1 MHGELGAGKVGDM
14 RCDLGRCR
22 SGCGNHRIDRPADGC
37 TGSELRRPAHDRRLT
52 DEFEDPEG
60 EVGQGSVDRC
70 AEPGCGEV
78 ALKDLGRGDR
88 NEGAVEIEERSG
100 GGGHAQS
107 VCQFRTIHERA
118 GTWGTNDRRFGTFL
132 KRFRGMYIGYDEKQE
147 ALRKELRDY
156 YNELLTPEIRD
167 ALAAE
172 EGTGPVH
179 REIVGKM
186 GRDGWLTVGWP
197 EEYGGRGYSA
207 VEQFVMFDESVA
219 IGAPIPM
226 LTVNTVGPTLMQYG
240 TQEQKDFFLPKI
252 SRGEITFCVG
262 YSEPD
267 AGTDLASLQCRA
279 VRDGDEFVIN
289 GQKTWTSLARDADYI
304 WLAARTN
311 PDVKKHKGI
320 SLFCIPMDTPGLS
333 IEPLHLLS
341 SHNINHTF
349 FDDVRVPASTLI
361 GEENGGWG
369 LITSQLN
376 RERVTIC
383 SSGMV
388 TKALEETV
396 EFAKSTQLADGTT
409 LIDKPWVQRNLAE
422 VTAELEFLRL
432 MNWKVAWEVATHID
446 GKELDELDFEHMK
459 AFIADSSSVKVF
471 GTEFFH
477 RSYRKLMEIYGPQAT
492 IAKGSIGHL
501 TRLEM
506 QYRSTIILTFG
517 GGTNEM
523 QRDLISQ
530 FGLGYPKADR

>member
-1 MHGELGAGKVGDM
+1 
-14 RCDLGRCR
+14 
-22 SGCGNHRIDRPADGC
+22 
-37 TGSELRRPAHDRRLT
+37 
-52 DEFEDPEG
+52 
-60 EVGQGSVDRC
+60 
-70 AEPGCGEV
+70 
-78 ALKDLGRGDR
+78 
-88 NEGAVEIEERSG
+88 
-100 GGGHAQS
+100 
-107 VCQFRTIHERA
+107 
-118 GTWGTNDRRFGTFL
+118 
-132 KRFRGMYIGYDEKQE
+132 MYIGYDEKQE

-197 EEYGGRGYSA
+197 EEYGGRGSSA

>member
-1 MHGELGAGKVGDM
+1 MSAT
-14 RCDLGRCR
+14 R
-22 SGCGNHRIDRPADGC
+22 
-37 TGSELRRPAHDRRLT
+37 TRRR
-52 DEFEDPEG
+52 
-60 EVGQGSVDRC
+60 
-70 AEPGCGEV
+70 
-78 ALKDLGRGDR
+78 
-88 NEGAVEIEERSG
+88 
-100 GGGHAQS
+100 
-107 VCQFRTIHERA
+107 
-118 GTWGTNDRRFGTFL
+118 
-132 KRFRGMYIGYDEKQE
+132 
-147 ALRKELRDY
+147 
-156 YNELLTPEIRD
+156 
-167 ALAAE
+167 
-172 EGTGPVH
+172 
-179 REIVGKM
+179 
-186 GRDGWLTVGWP
+186 
-197 EEYGGRGYSA
+197 
-207 VEQFVMFDESVA
+207 
-219 IGAPIPM
+219 
-226 LTVNTVGPTLMQYG
+226 
-240 TQEQKDFFLPKI
+240 
-252 SRGEITFCVG
+252 
-262 YSEPD
+262 
-267 AGTDLASLQCRA
+267 TDLASLQCRA

-376 RERVTIC
+376 RERDDLLLRHGHQGTRGDGRVRQEHPTRRRHD
-383 SSGMV
+383 
-388 TKALEETV
+388 
-396 EFAKSTQLADGTT
+396 ADRQAVGAAQPGRSHRRTRVSPV
-409 LIDKPWVQRNLAE
+409 D
-422 VTAELEFLRL
+422 ELEGGLGGR
-432 MNWKVAWEVATHID
+432 HPHRRQ
-446 GKELDELDFEHMK
+446 ELDELDFEHMK

-492 IAKGSIGHL
+492 IATGSIGHL

-517 GGTNEM
+517 GTNEM

>member
-1 MHGELGAGKVGDM
+1 
-14 RCDLGRCR
+14 
-22 SGCGNHRIDRPADGC
+22 
-37 TGSELRRPAHDRRLT
+37 
-52 DEFEDPEG
+52 
-60 EVGQGSVDRC
+60 
-70 AEPGCGEV
+70 
-78 ALKDLGRGDR
+78 
-88 NEGAVEIEERSG
+88 
-100 GGGHAQS
+100 
-107 VCQFRTIHERA
+107 
-118 GTWGTNDRRFGTFL
+118 
-132 KRFRGMYIGYDEKQE
+132 MYIGYDSKQE

-156 YNELLTPEIRD
+156 FENLLTPEIRD

-179 REIVGKM
+179 REIVGQM

-240 TQEQKDFFLPKI
+240 SEEQKAFFLPKI
-252 SRGEITFCVG
+252 SKGEITFCVG

-267 AGTDLASLQCRA
+267 AGTDLASLQTRA
-279 VRDGDEFVIN
+279 VRDGDEYIIN
-289 GQKTWTSLARDADYI
+289 GQKTWTSLAKDADYI

-311 PDVKKHKGI
+311 TEVKKHKGI

-333 IEPLHLLS
+333 IEPLSLLS
-341 SHNINHTF
+341 SHNINHTL
-349 FDDVRVPASTLI
+349 FDDVRVPASTII

-388 TKALEETV
+388 TKALDETV
-396 EFAKSTQLADGTT
+396 EFAQTTEMADGSK

-432 MNWKVAWEVATHID
+432 MNWKVAWEVATKID
-446 GKELDELDFEHMK
+446 GKELDELDFDDMK
-459 AFIADSSSVKVF
+459 TFIADSSSVKVF

-477 RSYRKLMEIYGPQAT
+477 RAYRKLMEVYGPQAT

>member
-1 MHGELGAGKVGDM
+1 
-14 RCDLGRCR
+14 
-22 SGCGNHRIDRPADGC
+22 
-37 TGSELRRPAHDRRLT
+37 
-52 DEFEDPEG
+52 
-60 EVGQGSVDRC
+60 
-70 AEPGCGEV
+70 
-78 ALKDLGRGDR
+78 
-88 NEGAVEIEERSG
+88 
-100 GGGHAQS
+100 
-107 VCQFRTIHERA
+107 
-118 GTWGTNDRRFGTFL
+118 
-132 KRFRGMYIGYDEKQE
+132 MYIGYDEKQE

-311 PDVKKHKGI
+311 PDV
-320 SLFCIPMDTPGLS
+320 
-333 IEPLHLLS
+333 
-341 SHNINHTF
+341 
-349 FDDVRVPASTLI
+349 
-361 GEENGGWG
+361 
-369 LITSQLN
+369 
-376 RERVTIC
+376 
-383 SSGMV
+383 
-388 TKALEETV
+388 
-396 EFAKSTQLADGTT
+396 
-409 LIDKPWVQRNLAE
+409 
-422 VTAELEFLRL
+422 
-432 MNWKVAWEVATHID
+432 
-446 GKELDELDFEHMK
+446 
-459 AFIADSSSVKVF
+459 
-471 GTEFFH
+471 
-477 RSYRKLMEIYGPQAT
+477 
-492 IAKGSIGHL
+492 
-501 TRLEM
+501 
-506 QYRSTIILTFG
+506 
-517 GGTNEM
+517 
-523 QRDLISQ
+523 
-530 FGLGYPKADR
+530 

>member
-1 MHGELGAGKVGDM
+1 
-14 RCDLGRCR
+14 
-22 SGCGNHRIDRPADGC
+22 
-37 TGSELRRPAHDRRLT
+37 
-52 DEFEDPEG
+52 
-60 EVGQGSVDRC
+60 
-70 AEPGCGEV
+70 
-78 ALKDLGRGDR
+78 
-88 NEGAVEIEERSG
+88 
-100 GGGHAQS
+100 
-107 VCQFRTIHERA
+107 
-118 GTWGTNDRRFGTFL
+118 
-132 KRFRGMYIGYDEKQE
+132 MYIGYDEKQE

-349 FDDVRVPASTLI
+349 FDDVRVPACNLL
-361 GEENGGWG
+361 GEEGAGWQIAMATAGFERG
-369 LITSQLN
+369 L
-376 RERVTIC
+376 
-383 SSGMV
+383 M
-388 TKALEETV
+388 
-396 EFAKSTQLADGTT
+396 
-409 LIDKPWVQRNLAE
+409 
-422 VTAELEFLRL
+422 LRSP
-432 MNWKVAWEVATHID
+432 AR
-446 GKELDELDFEHMK
+446 FQ
-459 AFIADSSSVKVF
+459 
-471 GTEFFH
+471 
-477 RSYRKLMEIYGPQAT
+477 QAT
-492 IAKGSIGHL
+492 RRLVSLYREHSTDILDPSVEDDVVRCYMDAEAYALSTYQTASRLVKGGSIGPEASCNKIFWSELDLRIHD
-501 TRLEM
+501 TAMR
-506 QYRSTIILTFG
+506 ILGPRGEVEPDSPALADELGTWLDGFLFAQSG
-517 GGTNEM
+517 PIYAGTNEI
-523 QRDLISQ
+523 QRNIIAERV
-530 FGLGYPKADR
+530 LGMPRR